1 MLFTGVPCDVS
12 IGGGNARFK
21 AEVVKVL
28 AGMDARFGAMVRIVK
43 LWAGQRGLNDAMSGT
58 FNSFAL
64 SLMVST
70 PHSSLLQYIRDRK
83 SHGKQDNPKP

>member
-1 MLFTGVPCDVS
+1 MSIQHFEQRERFAGVPCDVS

-64 SLMVST
+64 SLMVSIYRR
-70 PHSSLLQYIRDRK
+70 PD
-83 SHGKQDNPKP
+83 